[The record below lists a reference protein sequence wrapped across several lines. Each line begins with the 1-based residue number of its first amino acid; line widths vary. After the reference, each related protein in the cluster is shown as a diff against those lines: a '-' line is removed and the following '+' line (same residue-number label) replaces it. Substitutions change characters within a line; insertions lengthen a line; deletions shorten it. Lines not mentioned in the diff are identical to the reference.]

1 MNEYLNQ
8 FKGKTINDRI
18 VKDSSNYLLEEKLK
32 ENKKIPNE
40 VSLVTVIDPKTKQII
55 SIGGS
60 IPNDLITDAFGLMW
74 SQHNRVVV
82 GGTVDFGGLIAEDGV
97 SRTIRLINVGTPVN
111 TRYNEGNLPNAGG
124 QVKIGQ
130 GITAPVRT
138 DFDIETPFVTTPE
151 SLPVNV
157 SPPIYDNVLNQI
169 TFFTLQVAGGSGIIS
184 EIGFFLLW
192 RDLTTGVTRRYLIAH
207 DLVSPTVSFV
217 VGQSIAVNWTWQ
229 I

>member
-8 FKGKTINDRI
+8 FKGETINDRI
-18 VKDSSNYLLEEKLK
+18 VKDCSNYLSEEKLRITQK
-32 ENKKIPNE
+32 NPNE
-40 VSLVTVIDPKTKQII
+40 VSLVSVLDPKTKEII

-60 IPNDLITDAFGLMW
+60 VPSDLITDAFGLMW

-82 GGTVDFGGLIAEDGV
+82 GGTVDFAGLIAEDNV
-97 SRTIRLINVGTPVN
+97 ARTIRFINVGTPVN

-130 GITAPVRT
+130 GSTAPARS
-138 DFDIETPFVTTPE
+138 DFDIETPFVTSPE

-157 SPPIYDNVLNQI
+157 SPPVYDNVLNQI
-169 TFFTLQVAGGSGIIS
+169 DFFTIQQAGGSGTIS

-192 RDLTTGVTRRYLIAH
+192 RDLTTGGTRRYMIAH
-207 DLVSPTVSFV
+207 DLISPTVSF
-217 VGQSIAVNWTWQ
+217 IATQTITVNWIWQ